1 MIAFFIVIII
11 FVVFVGLRVGLGD
24 SMPLFLPITVV
35 LMLFVGLGTAIFI
48 NQMTVDA
55 KQELEEWNKYV
66 KANGCKVVS
75 TTVADVF
82 YKRDIITYKCNDGST
97 HARRW

>member
-1 MIAFFIVIII
+1 MK
-11 FVVFVGLRVGLGD
+11 VGIGD
-24 SMPLFLPITVV
+24 FMRLFLPITVV
-35 LMLFVGLGTAIFI
+35 TMLFVGLGAVIFN
-48 NQMTVDA
+48 NQMAVDA